1 MDELERVKE
10 KEFRH
15 NFRMICL
22 SVIDQEQPLD
32 RPFTPVLQF
41 TIPMKEAQKPYSYSL
56 LTVMLAEMAL
66 HLHFLHFSMKY
77 QIITGAKVTD
87 PSKYAVVKMY
97 LHVIPE
103 NAKVPLVKDTMFIL
117 SLMVRMINN
126 LAITTKG
133 TPIFEA
139 GDWKPIIFKEKEKP
153 NFVILPIA
161 FNLSGGHTDI
171 QR

>member
-1 MDELERVKE
+1 M
-10 KEFRH
+10 
-15 NFRMICL
+15 
-22 SVIDQEQPLD
+22 
-32 RPFTPVLQF
+32 
-41 TIPMKEAQKPYSYSL
+41 
-56 LTVMLAEMAL
+56 
-66 HLHFLHFSMKY
+66 
-77 QIITGAKVTD
+77 
-87 PSKYAVVKMY
+87 KMY

-103 NAKVPLVKDTMFIL
+103 NAKMPLVKDTTFIL

-139 GDWKPIIFKEKEKP
+139 GDWKPIIFREKEKP
-153 NFVILPIA
+153 NLVILPIA

>member
-1 MDELERVKE
+1 MDELEHVKE

-32 RPFTPVLQF
+32 SPFTPVLQF

-87 PSKYAVVKMY
+87 PSKYAVVKIY
-97 LHVIPE
+97 LHVIPK
-103 NAKVPLVKDTMFIL
+103 NAKMPLVKDTMFIL

-133 TPIFEA
+133 TPIFEV